1 MIAILE
7 QQVRENYEQ
16 QLNKSIVNKG
26 KKYLHFDFRQF
37 WLICLDELWNLYLDF
52 CIQRLSQAPDSTK
65 NEVNNSKRDRKYSY
79 TDVRQFC

>member
-26 KKYLHFDFRQF
+26 KKYLHFDFGHF
-37 WLICLDELWNLYLDF
+37 LINLF
-52 CIQRLSQAPDSTK
+52 R
-65 NEVNNSKRDRKYSY
+65 
-79 TDVRQFC
+79 